1 VKANIAGF
9 FYKTV
14 MAVLLLVN
22 VIPLFWV
29 LRTAFI
35 SKQYAMDLFKLA
47 PVTLDNFRNVFAAA
61 PFATY
66 YLNTFIIITGVLCV
80 QFVFI
85 TLAAYAFARMEF
97 SGKNIIFVFFLVQIL
112 ITPDVLLLPNYSFL
126 SWLNLV
132 DTHLGLMLPY
142 FISAFG
148 IFLMRQTFKQIPIEL
163 EEAAK
168 IEGMRTWDIIWK
180 IYVPLSKPAY
190 IAFAIVSI
198 SYQWNNFLW
207 PLVVTNS
214 VDNRTL
220 SLGLAIF
227 AQSYETGAQW
237 GEVCAAT
244 VAVIAP
250 LLLIFLLFERNI
262 TESFARS
269 GIK

>member
-1 VKANIAGF
+1 MKINMEAL

-14 MAVLLLVN
+14 MLVLLLIN

-29 LRTAFI
+29 LRTAFT
-35 SKQYAMDLFKLA
+35 SKQYSMELFKLVL
-47 PVTLDNFRNVFAAA
+47 PTLENFKSVFAAA

-66 YLNTFIIITGVLCV
+66 YLNTLIVIIGVFAV
-80 QFVFI
+80 QFIFT
-85 TLAAYAFARMEF
+85 TLAAYAFARMNF
-97 SGKNIIFVFFLVQIL
+97 SGKNILFMLFLTQLL
-112 ITPDVLLLPNYSFL
+112 ITPDVLILPNYSFL
-126 SWLNLV
+126 SRLNLV
-132 DTHLGLMLPY
+132 DTHLGIMIPY
-142 FISAFG
+142 FTSAFG

-163 EEAAK
+163 EEAAR
-168 IEGMRTWDIIWK
+168 IEGMNTWNIIWK
-180 IYVPLSKPAY
+180 IYVPLSKPSY

-214 VDNRTL
+214 VENRTL

-250 LLLIFLLFERNI
+250 LLMIFLLFERKI
-262 TESFARS
+262 TDSFARS